1 MFYKTFLTTLYLR
14 KWFEKKPDIISK
26 NLQTRMKLI
35 QAIGSDKSKKTIEEN
50 PLCNLHDMVKAL
62 SSHQTPPDLDF
73 PLGSP
78 IHQQYKSQT

>member
-1 MFYKTFLTTLYLR
+1 
-14 KWFEKKPDIISK
+14 
-26 NLQTRMKLI
+26 MKLI